1 MPTKNK
7 HAVELGRRGGRVK
20 SPRKTAAARAN
31 AQKGGRPPDYE
42 VVVLDDGTADA
53 RITKR
58 ITGAP
63 RVWVRTWSAGALA
76 ALAAWMKEY
85 DPEAAVSGMDED
97 GRVYFGREQT
107 QEQWEA

>member
-1 MPTKNK
+1 MATKNK
-7 HAVELGRRGGRVK
+7 HAVELGRRGGRVT

-31 AQKGGRPPDYE
+31 AKKGGRPLEYE

-58 ITGAP
+58 VTGAP

-76 ALAAWMKEY
+76 ALAKWMKEY
-85 DPEAAVSGMDED
+85 DPDAAVSGMDED
-97 GRVYFGREQT
+97 GRVYFGREE
-107 QEQWEA
+107 EQAQ